1 MVCFCWVLRELF
13 LFASANQG
21 RVLGGKM
28 NHEYLLN
35 AIYITIFLAG
45 GSIAALV
52 PFGICYLLRPRRT
65 FYKKTRQA
73 YECGMDPFG
82 SAWDFRYGISY
93 YLYAL
98 MFLAF
103 DVDILYLFPIV
114 EAFHKVSA
122 VRGITELFIFI
133 FILSLAIVYA
143 WRKGAFD
150 WKKRLP
156 KIQH

>member
-1 MVCFCWVLRELF
+1 MVFTEAFFVFTWQPNGEFKV
-13 LFASANQG
+13 AT
-21 RVLGGKM
+21 
-28 NHEYLLN
+28 HDYLVDSM
-35 AIYITIFLAG
+35 YIVIFLAG
-45 GSIAALV
+45 GSIAALA
-52 PFGICYLLRPRRT
+52 PFFIAYLLRPQRT

-103 DVDILYLFPIV
+103 DVDILYLFPVAEI
-114 EAFHKVSA
+114 FHKVSA
-122 VRGITELFIFI
+122 TRGILELSIFI
-133 FILSLAIVYA
+133 LILSLAIVYA
-143 WRKGAFD
+143 WNKGAFD
-150 WKKRLP
+150 WKKRVP

>member
-1 MVCFCWVLRELF
+1 
-13 LFASANQG
+13 
-21 RVLGGKM
+21 M
-28 NHEYLLN
+28 NSDYLLN
-35 AIYITIFLAG
+35 TVYVVIFLAG
-45 GSIAALV
+45 GAIAALA
-52 PFGICYLLRPRRT
+52 PFAIAYLLRPKNI
-65 FYKKTRQA
+65 FYDKTRQA

-114 EAFHKVSA
+114 EAFHTVSA

-150 WKKRLP
+150 WKKEYP
-156 KIQH
+156 KFSGRQVYGGFETTVFRIQHHP

>member
-1 MVCFCWVLRELF
+1 MVV
-13 LFASANQG
+13 
-21 RVLGGKM
+21 
-28 NHEYLLN
+28 
-35 AIYITIFLAG
+35 FLAG
-45 GSIAALV
+45 GIIAAFA
-52 PFGICYLLRPRRT
+52 PFVISFLLRPRRI
-65 FYKKTRQA
+65 FYKKTLQA

-82 SAWDFRYGISY
+82 SAWDFRYGVSY

-114 EAFHKVSA
+114 EAFHKVSP
-122 VRGITELFIFI
+122 VRGIAELSIFI

-143 WRKGAFD
+143 WVKGAFD
-150 WKKRLP
+150 WKRRLP

>member
-1 MVCFCWVLRELF
+1 M
-13 LFASANQG
+13 SHQ
-21 RVLGGKM
+21 
-28 NHEYLLN
+28 YLTDS
-35 AIYITIFLAG
+35 IYIIVFLIG
-45 GSIAALV
+45 GTVAALA
-52 PFGICYLLRPRRT
+52 PFVISYLLRPKRI
-65 FYKKTRQA
+65 FFKKTRQA

-114 EAFHKVSA
+114 EAFHEISA

-143 WRKGAFD
+143 WVKGAFN
-150 WKKRLP
+150 WEKRLP
-156 KIQH
+156 KKQH

>member
-1 MVCFCWVLRELF
+1 
-13 LFASANQG
+13 
-21 RVLGGKM
+21 M
-28 NHEYLLN
+28 NPDYLLN
-35 AIYITIFLAG
+35 TVYVVIFLAG
-45 GSIAALV
+45 GAIAALV
-52 PFGICYLLRPRRT
+52 PFAIAYLLRPKIT
-65 FYKKTRQA
+65 FFDKTRQA

-98 MFLAF
+98 MFLVF

-114 EAFHKVSA
+114 EAFHEVSA

-150 WKKRLP
+150 WKKRVP
-156 KIQH
+156 KIQQ

>member
-1 MVCFCWVLRELF
+1 MSQ
-13 LFASANQG
+13 A
-21 RVLGGKM
+21 
-28 NHEYLLN
+28 YLTDS
-35 AIYITIFLAG
+35 IYIVVFLIG
-45 GSIAALV
+45 GIIAAFT
-52 PFGICYLLRPRRT
+52 PFVISHLLRPKRT
-65 FYKKTRQA
+65 FYKKTLQA

-114 EAFHKVSA
+114 EVFHEVSA
-122 VRGITELFIFI
+122 VRGIVELFVFV

-143 WRKGAFD
+143 WAKGAFD
-150 WKKRLP
+150 WKKLP
-156 KIQH
+156 KTLG

>member
-1 MVCFCWVLRELF
+1 MSQAYLIDSIYMV
-13 LFASANQG
+13 
-21 RVLGGKM
+21 
-28 NHEYLLN
+28 
-35 AIYITIFLAG
+35 IFLIG
-45 GSIAALV
+45 GIIAALA
-52 PFGICYLLRPRRT
+52 PFVISWLLRPKRL
-65 FYKKTRQA
+65 FYSKTRQA

-103 DVDILYLFPIV
+103 AVDILYLFPIV
-114 EAFHKVSA
+114 EAFHDVSA
-122 VRGITELFIFI
+122 VRGITELFVFI

-143 WRKGAFD
+143 WAKGAFD

-156 KIQH
+156 KKQQ